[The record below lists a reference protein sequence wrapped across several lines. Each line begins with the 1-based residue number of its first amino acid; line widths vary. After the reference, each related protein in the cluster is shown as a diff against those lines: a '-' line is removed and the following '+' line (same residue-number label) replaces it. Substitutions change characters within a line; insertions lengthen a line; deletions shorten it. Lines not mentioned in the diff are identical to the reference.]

1 MFTMNKT
8 THDMT
13 ITCNFNDYDIAHRL
27 KPIVRCGYIVN
38 FKICTNKHSQC
49 NVHIQKNYITD
60 FGPSLYGPVK

>member
-1 MFTMNKT
+1 MNKT

-38 FKICTNKHSQC
+38 LKFEQTNIVMQCTYPKEL
-49 NVHIQKNYITD
+49 HIIN
-60 FGPSLYGPVK
+60 

>member
-13 ITCNFNDYDIAHRL
+13 ITCNFIDYNIAHRL

-38 FKICTNKHSQC
+38 LKFEQTNIVMKCTYPKELH
-49 NVHIQKNYITD
+49 H
-60 FGPSLYGPVK
+60 

>member
-38 FKICTNKHSQC
+38 FKI
-49 NVHIQKNYITD
+49 
-60 FGPSLYGPVK
+60 